1 MARTTRT
8 RKRAQTWRGAIRA
21 TSRHYLNPQH
31 RKSVMQVQSEN
42 PALVEL
48 GSVTEV
54 TQGVP
59 WVPAVEDLM
68 GEDHRD

>member
-1 MARTTRT
+1 
-8 RKRAQTWRGAIRA
+8 
-21 TSRHYLNPQH
+21 
-31 RKSVMQVQSEN
+31 MQKQQPEHAPSID
-42 PALVEL
+42 L
-48 GSVTEV
+48 GSATEV